1 MGSSKNNPEDDDLA
15 YLEKLDRFLEGK
27 EQTTLYLELEKKG
40 EPPNLQD
47 DLSDEEITRELT
59 NLVWALYDQH
69 VVIEFTDH
77 LSDRELYYALRE
89 YCDEPICSVAGFK
102 NAWNHWSPI
111 GAGTEE
117 DAEISLQYYDDEESR
132 QWWVEQFPDTVL
144 PPSELPLYPRPWIP
158 KAVYVDADGNDLKE
172 AADDSPF

>member
-1 MGSSKNNPEDDDLA
+1 MNPSDDSNDDGLA
-15 YLEKLDRFLEGK
+15 YLEKLDRFLDGE

-40 EPPNLQD
+40 EPPNLSD
-47 DLSDEEITRELT
+47 DLSDEDVSRELT

-77 LSDRELYYALRE
+77 LSDRELYKELRD
-89 YCDEPICSVAGFK
+89 YCDEPICSVAEFS

-111 GAGTEE
+111 GGCSDE
-117 DAEISLQYYDDEESR
+117 DIENDLRYYSDEESR
-132 QWWVEQFPDTVL
+132 ERWIEQFPDYVL
-144 PPSELPLYPRPWIP
+144 PKMELPPYPRPWIP
-158 KAVYVDADGNDLKE
+158 KPVYVDEEGQEFRE